1 MKNDVWPKE
10 FPGTHWYDNQEE
22 EAVCDV
28 LRRGAPFRYYGLKEP
43 RHVTL
48 FEERAK
54 TMYGVNYALGVNS
67 GTGALIT
74 AMAAFGIG
82 PGDEVIIPAFMWIA
96 TVAAIINA
104 NAIPVICEVDDSFT
118 LDPEDLERKITDRTA
133 LIVAVHM
140 AGAPTDMDA
149 IMDIALQ
156 HGLPVLEDV
165 AQCNGG
171 SFGSAKLGTIGD
183 AGIFSL
189 QINKNIT
196 AGEGGLAVTNNE
208 AVYRRL
214 VAAHDVGHLWING
227 SPTETTPDVL
237 MWGSGRRMSEMTGAV
252 AAIQITKLS
261 TIVSHMRASHDRIA
275 GQITE
280 IPGVSLR
287 RLTDPDGHTG
297 PFIIIILENEEKAFT
312 AAQAMKDAG
321 LYSIFR
327 LADYGL
333 HIYCNIPQLVNKTP
347 LSNAGN
353 PWNLPANSGRDYR
366 YEKGT
371 CPKSDEL
378 FARSILIPI
387 PSRLTPEQEQWAVE
401 TIKASISG

>member
-1 MKNDVWPKE
+1 MKNDEWPRE
-10 FPGTHWYDNQEE
+10 YPGTHWYNSQEE

-28 LRRGAPFRYYGLKEP
+28 LRRGAPFRYYGLEEP

-54 TMYGVNYALGVNS
+54 TLYGVNYALAVNS

-74 AMAAFGIG
+74 AMNAFGIG
-82 PGDEVIIPAFMWIA
+82 PGDEVIIPSFMWIA

-118 LDPEDLERKITDRTA
+118 IDPVDLEKKITDRTA

-149 IMDIALQ
+149 VMDIALR

-196 AGEGGLAVTNNE
+196 AGEGGLAVTNNQSL
-208 AVYRRL
+208 YRRL

-237 MWGSGRRMSEMTGAV
+237 MWGSGRRMSELIGAV
-252 AAIQITKLS
+252 AAIQITKL
-261 TIVSHMRASHDRIA
+261 TGIVSHMRASHDRMSTQIA
-275 GQITE
+275 E
-280 IPGVSLR
+280 IPGVTLR
-287 RLTDPDGHTG
+287 RLTDPEGHTG
-297 PFIIIILENEEKAFT
+297 PFIIIMLENSEKAVA
-312 AAQAMKDAG
+312 AAQAMQKAG

-333 HIYCNIPQLVNKTP
+333 HIYCNIPQLVKKAP

-353 PWNLPANSGRDYR
+353 PWNLQANTGPDYR
-366 YEKGT
+366 YDKGT
-371 CPKSDEL
+371 CPKSDAL
-378 FARSILIPI
+378 FERSILIPV
-387 PSRLTPEQEQWAVE
+387 PSRLTPEQESWAVE
-401 TIKASISG
+401 TIRTALSE